1 MEFSGLSPSDFDRLN
16 RNAEIFF
23 EKYYAVDLL
32 PSSEQHSKFQN
43 EIFANNYVIADVARQ
58 MRYLKVKKE

>member
-1 MEFSGLSPSDFDRLN
+1 MSNADFDRLN
-16 RNAEIFF
+16 SNAEIFF

-32 PSSEQHSKFQN
+32 PTSEQHNLFQN
-43 EIFANNYVIADVARQ
+43 EIFAENYVIADVARQ